1 MDRNTIANLINGAV
15 GAGPNASNNPNDV
28 KIIEYLF
35 NIIAIPVTTLPET
48 GICNQSLISK
58 IKRFQS
64 QELRFTNPD
73 GRIDPAG
80 KTLKTLV
87 SKAQL
92 KRPMRTDL
100 NNASRPYRFGGAW
113 CGGTFSGELSSLMSF
128 LGFKAT
134 QSAGKTS
141 AGQAHRTI
149 VDSYLKLSGPS
160 ATPQENQIRKTVTS
174 TANSRTQLTASD
186 YQAAAS
192 KLGSGISAAI
202 VQAFAEVESGGRSG
216 FGSSGLPVIAF
227 EGHIFRKYTG
237 KKYDSTHPKLSYKY
251 VKKAGPEWKENNKDQ
266 KTAWKTLNAAM
277 ELDAAAAVKASSWG
291 MFQVMGFNYS
301 ACGYDSVNSFVAD
314 MKAGEQGQLKA
325 FVSFCKAV
333 PGMVD
338 AIKNKN
344 FVKMATLYNG
354 ADYGDY
360 DVRISKA
367 YKKHGG
373 S

>member
-35 NIIAIPVTTLPET
+35 NIIAIPVTTLPES

-113 CGGTFSGELSSLMSF
+113 CGGTFSDELSSLMSF

-134 QSAGKTS
+134 QSTGKIS

-216 FGSSGLPVIAF
+216 FGPSGLPVIAF